1 MGTPN
6 RSLLSSAT
14 RGHSS
19 SPSNCCF
26 PTSPAGH
33 SFPLTIWPQELR
45 KDATGREGCAC
56 AQEDPAS

>member
-26 PTSPAGH
+26 PTS
-33 SFPLTIWPQELR
+33 
-45 KDATGREGCAC
+45 
-56 AQEDPAS
+56 ASRALIPVDHLAPGA